1 MSQTEKKVDVVKLL
15 DEYHNDKHT
24 QLLVEKFNSPTIFDI
39 IKKNTAESIH
49 SNFLKWLF
57 GLEDYGVQ
65 RHMWPIYGLL
75 RAILRNGI
83 KQNKIS
89 EDLKKDLQK
98 VLYIEYEALEIVD
111 IQTEVICPGV
121 QIETHKKKS
130 EGRADIVIDLKLSL
144 KGKEERFFTV
154 VIENKVTTTEH
165 DKQTWKYYTY
175 FTGDTG
181 NAPEEVNV
189 SDSYK
194 KPGAHD
200 NYIFVYLTPEFYS
213 YEIKDICDYFIT
225 LTYQDI
231 MTYIITP
238 ILSYKNLNFRFRFF
252 IEEYA
257 KSLSI
262 PYILNDKYTFMSL
275 DKEDAELLIE
285 FWNKNEELLKL
296 ALEALAQS
304 SEEEVKENAKS
315 IITGINNIKKTRKT
329 YNLTIKGVLKIP
341 AGLMKDICKGVVE
354 YLLVTKQE
362 DMKKI
367 ESLLADLRPK
377 PVIKKAETEIDPNE
391 GDSHSRYDPVPI
403 IWNNKY
409 YYLNKEWKFDVFKTF
424 IKKVEDNYPN
434 EIKITLL

>member
-1 MSQTEKKVDVVKLL
+1 MSQIEKRVVRLL

-57 GLEDYGVQ
+57 ALEDYGVQ
-65 RHMWPIYGLL
+65 RHSWPIYGLL
-75 RAILRNGI
+75 RAILRKGI
-83 KQNKIS
+83 IQGKIR
-89 EDLKKDLQK
+89 EDLKIDFQK
-98 VLYIEYEALEIVD
+98 ALFVEYEALEIVD
-111 IQTEVICPGV
+111 IQTEVACPGV
-121 QIETHKKKS
+121 HIKENKKRS

-144 KGKEERFFTV
+144 KGKEERSFTI

-175 FTGDTG
+175 FTGDKL
-181 NAPEEVNV
+181 NAPEEVSM

-194 KPGAHD
+194 KPATHD

-213 YEIKDICDYFIT
+213 YDTKGICCHFIT

-231 MTYIITP
+231 MKYIITP
-238 ILSYKNLNFRFRFF
+238 ILSYKNLNSRFRFF

-262 PYILNDKYTFMSL
+262 PYILNDKYIFMSL
-275 DKEDAELLIE
+275 DKEDEKLLIE

-304 SEEEVKENAKS
+304 SDEEVKEDVQK
-315 IITGINNIKKTRKT
+315 IITSINNLKKSSKT
-329 YNLTIKGVLKIP
+329 YNLTINGVLEIH
-341 AGLMKDICKGVVE
+341 AGLMREICKGVVN
-354 YLLVTKQE
+354 YLLVTKNE
-362 DMKKI
+362 DLKNIM
-367 ESLLADLRPK
+367 SLLADLNPK
-377 PVIKKAETEIDPNE
+377 PAIKIESAEIDPNL
-391 GDSHSRYDPVPI
+391 GDSHKRYDPDPI
-403 IWNNKY
+403 FWNNEY
-409 YYLNKEWKFDVFKTF
+409 YYINKEWKFDIFKKF
-424 IKKVEDNYPN
+424 IKKVEDNYS